1 VRLDHLLSREF
12 PVIGNSRSVGRYVP
26 ITSSGSHDRTAA
38 MLPVEV
44 ILVEPDPSFHY
55 LLGKRHNEEAQPEC
69 WASSLSGHLG
79 SILREVSEHGHD
91 FTLDFYVVRGREY
104 GFHLAVGRL

>member
-1 VRLDHLLSREF
+1 MV
-12 PVIGNSRSVGRYVP
+12 
-26 ITSSGSHDRTAA
+26 
-38 MLPVEV
+38 PVEV

-55 LLGKRHNEEAQPEC
+55 LLGKWHNEEAQHSG

-79 SILREVSEHGHD
+79 SISRKISEHGHD

-104 GFHLAVGRL
+104 GFHLAVGGL